1 MNTGRLAAA
10 PKTAA
15 GVEGEEGMDLRRYYQ
30 ELRQKEAEIEGK
42 DIYVVSLET
51 ADGGRAGVITQVPK
65 AVGCRLI
72 VEGKARL
79 ATREEAEQY
88 EQEEEKKRAA
98 IEHQE
103 YARRIQVQVVAEPR
117 PGRGNKSE

>member
-1 MNTGRLAAA
+1 
-10 PKTAA
+10 
-15 GVEGEEGMDLRRYYQ
+15 MDLRRYYQ